1 MTPSRN
7 AATIDPAHPAPAM
20 TPEPPLREMGDLGD
34 AAPQT
39 VEKPAVRF
47 VAKPSVGMPDPEA
60 VLPLLRIL
68 LKERQKRIAG
78 NAE

>member
-1 MTPSRN
+1 M
-7 AATIDPAHPAPAM
+7 AARRKPLATVPAPAM
-20 TPEPPLREMGDLGD
+20 TPEPPLRDMRGLGD
-34 AAPQT
+34 AAPQS

-47 VAKPSVGMPDPEA
+47 VAKPSVGAPDPEA

-68 LKERQKRIAG
+68 LKQRQTRIEG